1 MRGQF
6 AAPKAAKDAAM
17 TAPKPESTSA
27 TYRRCAAAIEKAI
40 NAIQENPSLYRGRAA
55 RNKLVE
61 LAAAAK
67 QLDRLLDG
75 NGSDDEDHFGEAF
88 AAAALDMRAA
98 DVDALAACAAAAD
111 DDAEIPVTAA
121 GDVEPTPAAS
131 RRAPADADKR
141 KKTKHKSKKQ
151 RAREKKRAARA
162 AAEEAELPPCREI
175 DTPPEVLA
183 ALEAADRAATPE
195 PTLPADPSLF
205 KPNCTSSWGRGFL
218 AIGTVAKTAPPDPAT
233 EDKAPDLRD
242 PYAYIAS
249 TIDDDDLTAPALHDA
264 PSPPVAD
271 LDGLVIEEVTR
282 EELER
287 LELLESTR

>member
-1 MRGQF
+1 
-6 AAPKAAKDAAM
+6 M
-17 TAPKPESTSA
+17 TAKQPESTSA
-27 TYRRCAAAIEKAI
+27 TYHRCAAAVEKAI
-40 NAIQENPSLYRGRAA
+40 NAIQENPSLYRNRTA

-88 AAAALDMRAA
+88 AAAGLDMKAA

-111 DDAEIPVTAA
+111 CGDEPCAAATPVTAA
-121 GDVEPTPAAS
+121 GDVEPAAAS

-141 KKTKHKSKKQ
+141 KKIKHKSKKQ
-151 RAREKKRAARA
+151 RVREKKRAARA

-175 DTPPEVLA
+175 DTPPAVLA
-183 ALEAADRAATPE
+183 ALAAADRAATPE

-205 KPNCTSSWGRGFL
+205 KPEPTAPAEPSPSKPGGTSSWGRGFL
-218 AIGTVAKTAPPDPAT
+218 AIGPTAKQAPPDRAA

-242 PYAYIAS
+242 PFAYIAS
-249 TIDDDDLTAPALHDA
+249 TIDEDDLTAPALHDA
-264 PSPPVAD
+264 PSPNF
-271 LDGLVIEEVTR
+271 DGLVIEEVTP
-282 EELER
+282 EELEM
-287 LELLESTR
+287 LQ